1 MSKEIEVVQ
10 NNEFHRGSSEQMERD
25 FSHIAGHYFY
35 LAEDLPERKETS
47 EREPSYH
54 EKGHDKRL
62 IETTYKARRAVK
74 GDVTLL
80 ALRLHFTDDILHSIE
95 MAAHPA
101 DPDQSTLR
109 FLVDE
114 FYTLFKPVDGE
125 PIRAAEIEKVNERI
139 REIQQSLIAPP
150 PPSSQTLLPASQYKR
165 PSTTD
170 LVRAAGHKE
179 EMVARA
185 NAVAVQAEERM
196 KFLQDGQKEIEQQSR
211 VLVNF
216 YQEKASAAIA
226 TVGDQIAFAKD
237 LTEGLTSLSLY
248 TGDKVNVH
256 KIVEGQSADPS
267 IPLHLY
273 QDRLYFD
280 EELAAEG
287 IIGGFDFGDV
297 SKLDQ
302 IFSRNFRVIDRMIP
316 AERGCVLVRVR
327 REDKNYGGNG
337 ENAIAEALMNLENQT
352 TYLLVRDGENV
363 YIVYS
368 EITTDQA
375 HHLFPS
381 MSDIDR
387 IFRFSGREI
396 RPEHLDYSKARD
408 MFERNTVFYK
418 RMLLLL
424 WGLSDRENLFGDF
437 YNKDVHGN
445 WYSEEF
451 QSKHLVYVYDAEGTL
466 TVQRPSFSDWVKEQ
480 NSKIQIGSR
489 LAVNWP
495 ALINISSAPDCYS
508 NRPDHNNKYY
518 RQFPSVDAF
527 GVVLVDKNNKDRLV
541 VRTQAHGWGRSPN
554 KKVEKTVSVDVELGL
569 YEDSIAC
576 VCLDDIEIEDLNYY
590 LESRK
595 ERQSYLSYFEL
606 FKMIRAQ
613 ITAEDEEQGATR
625 AKLLNDL
632 LHGVVDEVKAKASLK
647 TAVRLWRAQNGGR
660 MLGDKRWTKDDHET
674 VLNIAFALSGAQND
688 LMDRLKKTHPDLS
701 VIEIRIDGKGQ
712 FWVYSE
718 PTEADRCEASAKIA
732 VVHVNRE
739 RLKVSKRNVSVAT
752 PRSRVYLRN
761 PLFNVDDRS
770 DKRRNAYFNPVREE
784 TVIGDASLIAKWADL
799 KLPEAP
805 TIEDLSAMARL
816 AQIDA
821 KDALEKLDL
830 DAVAQQ
836 VWEEVNKRNKEK
848 MVPTVSMV
856 QPLAVVNVKIE
867 QKEAYYV
874 LALSANAL
882 NALYL
887 EGERGK
893 QLSTWIVNN
902 IYGSPEGRLK
912 RLQEVESRGRSAY
925 DFTLVKMDSAKAVLK
940 TLPVIASKDFTS
952 IDVRMKNYNIMS
964 SSHGASYETLEEA
977 VFKALNGYLDEQ
989 RSQIEYLWFNEAN
1002 QAFAKEHFE
1011 AIKDK
1016 PDLMYMN

>member
-1 MSKEIEVVQ
+1 MSKEIEVYH
-10 NNEFHRGSSEQMERD
+10 NNKFEKGSSEQMERD
-25 FSHIAGHYFY
+25 IGNIAGHYFY
-35 LAEDLPERKETS
+35 LAEDVPERKETS
-47 EREPSYH
+47 ERAPSYH
-54 EKGHDKRL
+54 EKGNDKRL
-62 IETTYKARRAVK
+62 IETTYSARRAVK
-74 GDVTLL
+74 GDVALL
-80 ALRLHFTDDILHSIE
+80 ALRLHFTDDILHTIE

-114 FYTLFKPVDGE
+114 FYTLFRPIDGE

-150 PPSSQTLLPASQYKR
+150 PSSTVLLPASQYKR

-211 VLVNF
+211 LLVNF

-226 TVGDQIAFAKD
+226 SVSDQISFAKD
-237 LTEGLTSLSLY
+237 LTEGLTSLGLY
-248 TGDKVNVH
+248 TGENVSVH
-256 KIVEGQSADPS
+256 KIVEGKSADPS

-287 IIGGFDFGDV
+287 IIGGFDINDV
-297 SKLDQ
+297 NKLDR

-337 ENAIAEALMNLENQT
+337 ESAIADALMNLENQT

-381 MSDIDR
+381 ASDIDR

-445 WYSEEF
+445 WYSGDF
-451 QSKHLVYVYDAEGTL
+451 QSQHLVYVYDAEGTL
-466 TVQRPSFSDWVKEQ
+466 EVKRPSFLEWAREQ

-489 LAVNWP
+489 LAVNWS
-495 ALINISSAPDCYS
+495 ALVNTSSAPDCYS
-508 NRPDHNNKYY
+508 NRPNHDNKYV
-518 RQFPSVDAF
+518 RQFPPVAPF
-527 GVVLVDKNNKDRLV
+527 GIALVAKNKGGRLV
-541 VRTQAHGWGRSPN
+541 VRTQAQGWGRSTTPV
-554 KKVEKTVSVDVELGL
+554 KKQVSVDVELGL
-569 YEDSIAC
+569 YEDDMAC
-576 VCLDDIEIEDLNYY
+576 VCIDDIEIEDLNYY
-590 LESRK
+590 LDSRK
-595 ERQSYLSYFEL
+595 ERRSYLSYFEL

-613 ITAEDEEQGATR
+613 IVAEDEEQGASR
-625 AKLLNDL
+625 AKLLQDL
-632 LHGVVDEVKAKASLK
+632 LHGVADEDKARSTLK
-647 TAVRLWRAQNGGR
+647 TAIRLWRAQNDGR
-660 MLGDKRWTKDDHET
+660 LIGDERWDASEHET

-688 LMDRLKKTHPDLS
+688 LIDRLKQTHPDLS

-712 FWVYSE
+712 FWVYYE
-718 PTEADRCEASAKIA
+718 PTEADFNEPSAKIG
-732 VVHVNRE
+732 VVHVSRA
-739 RLKVSKRNVSVAT
+739 RLKVSKRNTSLTA
-752 PRSRVYLRN
+752 PYDRVYLTN
-761 PLFNVDDRS
+761 PKFEVSTR
-770 DKRRNAYFNPVREE
+770 RREGRNAYFKPVREE
-784 TVIGDASLIAKWADL
+784 TVVADQALMTKWNEC
-799 KLPEAP
+799 KLPGAP
-805 TIEDLSAMARL
+805 TIEDLRAMSAL
-816 AQIDA
+816 ALIDA
-821 KDALEKLDL
+821 TSVMDGISVNDFANRIWEAMQKLTED
-830 DAVAQQ
+830 
-836 VWEEVNKRNKEK
+836 KS
-848 MVPTVSMV
+848 VPTVAAIR
-856 QPLAVVNVKIE
+856 PLGVVRVRTDHE
-867 QKEAYYV
+867 EGLYL
-874 LALSANAL
+874 LALEANAL
-882 NALYL
+882 NVLYL
-887 EGERGK
+887 ENDQGK
-893 QLSTWIVNN
+893 ELANLIVEKRYKYPESRLKSLAMLPDRKRMPYEFTLIKMPYVQHILNTMPATRRYDYSSVTIQTKEN
-902 IYGSPEGRLK
+902 YVFSPEK
-912 RLQEVESRGRSAY
+912 SKVY
-925 DFTLVKMDSAKAVLK
+925 D
-940 TLPVIASKDFTS
+940 
-952 IDVRMKNYNIMS
+952 
-964 SSHGASYETLEEA
+964 TLEVA
-977 VFKALNGYLDEQ
+977 VSKALRLRDEETGKIEYIWFKA
-989 RSQIEYLWFNEAN
+989 SNES
-1002 QAFAKEHFE
+1002 FAKECYDS
-1011 AIKDK
+1011 IKEHPALSVFD
-1016 PDLMYMN
+1016 